1 MPALP
6 ELTRD
11 ARGTEALELAT
22 RLLQR
27 ARTVD
32 PGAGVWEA
40 ADLQWWSRRPRPS
53 DTLPQRFWLVDGEP
67 VAVALLTWWSHAWGL
82 DLLVVPG
89 AQVDVDEVW
98 QHGLRTVDELGAEA
112 VESLVDVADEAS
124 AARLTAAGFVAGDRS
139 GSLRGRPSDLE
150 PVRDLPD
157 GYVLV
162 DRTARPRDPHPMV
175 SRNGPDVAE
184 RLARCSLYDPGL
196 DLAVLAPDGSVAGY
210 ALCWGDPV
218 TRIGLVEPVRVEDE
232 HAGRGLAKA
241 MVGAGLRRL
250 ADRGATSLRI
260 GWQSEQAHRLYRSL
274 GLRDEVAQVT
284 YRRSSAG

>member
-1 MPALP
+1 M
-6 ELTRD
+6 
-11 ARGTEALELAT
+11 
-22 RLLQR
+22 
-27 ARTVD
+27 
-32 PGAGVWEA
+32 
-40 ADLQWWSRRPRPS
+40 
-53 DTLPQRFWLVDGEP
+53 
-67 VAVALLTWWSHAWGL
+67 
-82 DLLVVPG
+82 VPG

-112 VESLVDVADEAS
+112 VESLVDVPDEAS
-124 AARLTAAGFVAGDRS
+124 AGRLTAAGFVAGDRS
-139 GSLRGRPSDLE
+139 GSMRGTPSDLE

-157 GYVLV
+157 VYVLV
-162 DRTARPRDPHPMV
+162 DRSARPRDPHPMV

-196 DLAVLAPDGSVAGY
+196 DLAVLASDGSVAGY

-260 GWQSEQAHRLYRSL
+260 GWQSEQAHGLYRSL
-274 GLRDEVAQVT
+274 GRRDEVEQVT
-284 YRRSSAG
+284 YRRDSAG